1 MYHPGFE
8 LVADDGGCYLE
19 LRAAGVDQ
27 FSVSLDFP
35 DERHDEFRLHP
46 GLFKHLS
53 EIVPRLARLPFGYA

>member
-1 MYHPGFE
+1 
-8 LVADDGGCYLE
+8 